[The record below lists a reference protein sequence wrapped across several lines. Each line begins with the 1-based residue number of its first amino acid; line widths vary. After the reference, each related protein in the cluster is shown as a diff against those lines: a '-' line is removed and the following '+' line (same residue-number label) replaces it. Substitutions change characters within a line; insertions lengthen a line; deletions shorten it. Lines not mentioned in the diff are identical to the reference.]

1 MYKTDKQRAAEGRP
15 SYYTAPELDAACAAY
30 FEDCDANDRQPTKP
44 GLLLHL
50 GVTEKEWKVWEA
62 GEPGY
67 TRHPA
72 ICQKALLEM
81 RDRLEQARTRRLYSY
96 SSKSRMEAIQ
106 TGQSRIV

>member
-67 TRHPA
+67 TRRPTGAAQGHGGYIPTQA
-72 ICQKALLEM
+72 KAVW
-81 RDRLEQARTRRLYSY
+81 RLY
-96 SSKSRMEAIQ
+96 RPARA
-106 TGQSRIV
+106 G

>member
-50 GVTEKEWKVWEA
+50 GVTEKEWKVW
-62 GEPGY
+62 
-67 TRHPA
+67 
-72 ICQKALLEM
+72 
-81 RDRLEQARTRRLYSY
+81 
-96 SSKSRMEAIQ
+96 
-106 TGQSRIV
+106 

>member
-50 GVTEKEWKVWEA
+50 PKSVARNARPTGAAQGHGGYIPTQAKAVW
-62 GEPGY
+62 
-67 TRHPA
+67 
-72 ICQKALLEM
+72 
-81 RDRLEQARTRRLYSY
+81 RLY
-96 SSKSRMEAIQ
+96 RPARA
-106 TGQSRIV
+106 G